1 MLPVEEDKLSSS
13 NQQKAVVDMVTLT
26 HEYKDFSF
34 ESLSQDEPSEIVL
47 TWKRI
52 SALSNSSHER

>member
-1 MLPVEEDKLSSS
+1 
-13 NQQKAVVDMVTLT
+13 VTLT

-34 ESLSQDEPSEIVL
+34 ESLSQDEPYEIVL
-47 TWKRI
+47 TWKRT